1 MRIEIPEK
9 LELSFVTKL
18 MAFLTALV
26 TCCLDIGSAR
36 PLSVRKLANSGGQCG
51 HRAAGFRRLVHSA
64 ETSRPRSAI
73 ILRNRRTIHN
83 SRVDPLSNLGY
94 NPFQLRSCLRF
105 LMHFAADPW

>member
-105 LMHFAADPW
+105 LMRFAADPW